1 MRGKTEVLV
10 ETTLLIIRVFSF
22 RTTKTKV
29 SSLLVPYSLPSLFIP
44 VSTLISIRALQS
56 FNSHLSPIPI
66 RTMQYLLSKYKFHVV
81 THLCSYHAVSH
92 LSATSPVSYLTWR
105 VRPLGM
111 FQTRFASRSAEKE
124 QAVKEERPV
133 YLK

>member
-66 RTMQYLLSKYKFHVV
+66 RTMQYLLSKYK
-81 THLCSYHAVSH
+81 YHAVSH
-92 LSATSPVSYLTWR
+92 LSTTSPVSYLTWR

-111 FQTRFASRSAEKE
+111 FQTRFGSRSAEKE

>member
-44 VSTLISIRALQS
+44 TTLSSLHSHINPCFAV
-56 FNSHLSPIPI
+56 FHLSS
-66 RTMQYLLSKYKFHVV
+66 LSHPY
-81 THLCSYHAVSH
+81 SYHAI
-92 LSATSPVSYLTWR
+92 SP
-105 VRPLGM
+105 
-111 FQTRFASRSAEKE
+111 F
-124 QAVKEERPV
+124 
-133 YLK
+133 